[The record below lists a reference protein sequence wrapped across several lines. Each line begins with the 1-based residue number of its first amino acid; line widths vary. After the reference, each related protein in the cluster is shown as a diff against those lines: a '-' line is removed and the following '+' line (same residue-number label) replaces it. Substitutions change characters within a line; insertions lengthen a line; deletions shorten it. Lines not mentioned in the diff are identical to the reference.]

1 MMDPVEE
8 SMPSL
13 AAFPPPAPAATSD
26 PGPKIFVIS
35 PLPGNIY
42 NIDYYYYASSADVTS
57 GDFADLIAFGAH
69 YGRPIAIY
77 NCPDLAMFQVE
88 HASAI
93 V

>member
-1 MMDPVEE
+1 V
-8 SMPSL
+8 
-13 AAFPPPAPAATSD
+13 ATSA

-42 NIDYYYYASSADVTS
+42 HVDRNYYAPSADMTS
-57 GDFADLIAFGAH
+57 GDFTALIAFGARYCH
-69 YGRPIAIY
+69 PIAIY
-77 NCPDLAMFQVE
+77 NCPDLAAFQVE